1 MGSGGD
7 HSHVEFLRS
16 PPAAAQ
22 MPSSRRRM
30 TWRASSG
37 AYGMMRPARAPGAW
51 HRQAAPVA
59 IAAEIQED

>member
-1 MGSGGD
+1 
-7 HSHVEFLRS
+7 LRS